1 MQAKPS
7 AHQGSD
13 RSPDRAEWV
22 LLAYRIPREPSTPR
36 ISVWRRLRRIGA
48 GQILDG
54 LVALPA
60 GVQTRE
66 QLEWVAEEVLQAGG
80 DAQLWIGNP
89 ASAAQ
94 EEALKERMAETI
106 AAEYRELVG
115 DAARAGAEDE
125 AGRVRALRRLR
136 RELHR
141 IRQRDYFPPPEKD
154 EAVRAVTGLAES
166 LETAL

>member
-1 MQAKPS
+1 M
-7 AHQGSD
+7 
-13 RSPDRAEWV
+13 
-22 LLAYRIPREPSTPR
+22 LAYRIPREPSTPR

-115 DAARAGAEDE
+115 DAARAGA
-125 AGRVRALRRLR
+125 
-136 RELHR
+136 
-141 IRQRDYFPPPEKD
+141 
-154 EAVRAVTGLAES
+154 
-166 LETAL
+166 

>member
-1 MQAKPS
+1 MRTDSPS
-7 AHQGSD
+7 SYDESVGRTD
-13 RSPDRAEWV
+13 WV

-60 GVQTRE
+60 GPRTRE

-80 DAQLWIGNP
+80 EAQIWTGSP
-89 ASAAQ
+89 DSPAQ
-94 EEALKERMAETI
+94 EKALRERMAESI
-106 AAEYRELVG
+106 AEEYRQVTDE
-115 DAARAGAEDE
+115 AARAGLDDP
-125 AGRVRALRRLR
+125 AGQTKTSRRLR

-141 IRQRDYFPPPEKD
+141 IQQRDYFPPPERD
-154 EAVRAVTGLAES
+154 TALAAIAGLAGT
-166 LETAL
+166 LETAP